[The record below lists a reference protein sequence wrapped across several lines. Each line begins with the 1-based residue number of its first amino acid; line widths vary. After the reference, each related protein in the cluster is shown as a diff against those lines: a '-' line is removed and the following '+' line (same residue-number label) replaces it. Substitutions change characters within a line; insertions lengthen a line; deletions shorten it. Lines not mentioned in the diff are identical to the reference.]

1 MIALF
6 CITPSVLAVP
16 PSATPGGVIP
26 KLDTEF
32 EEPFVYPSVIDE
44 RSSHVEPKDEP
55 KIAPKISVHCTQECT
70 TECGGKWWSITNCF
84 DVKWGCFQG
93 CNKACSSSS
102 SKNKLVCSDVLTWS
116 RCDREACKLG
126 NTIGSQMQYRWED
139 ADDRSDESG
148 ESGGSGESGERNG
161 EASGA

>member
-1 MIALF
+1 MFTSFMLVAKA
-6 CITPSVLAVP
+6 SDV
-16 PSATPGGVIP
+16 
-26 KLDTEF
+26 
-32 EEPFVYPSVIDE
+32 
-44 RSSHVEPKDEP
+44 RVEPKDEP